1 MLCTRGF
8 WIAQALRN
16 PDRLVGQRG
25 LGLGS
30 RPREK
35 EGRSDLSPPYLITE
49 GAGPSPT
56 HIGELA
62 ALEAE
67 SGRPDQEPWEPGGQ
81 AEEDD
86 EGGEPTPAYL
96 SQATELITQA
106 LRDEKAGAYPA
117 ALQGYRD
124 GVHILLQGVSGE
136 QNLRLQGQAW
146 DPGWYSEGK
155 EK

>member
-1 MLCTRGF
+1 M
-8 WIAQALRN
+8 
-16 PDRLVGQRG
+16 VGQRG

-30 RPREK
+30 RPRKK
-35 EGRSDLSPPYLITE
+35 EGQSDLSPPYLITE

-67 SGRPDQEPWEPGGQ
+67 SGRLDQEPWEPGGQ

-86 EGGEPTPAYL
+86 EEGEPAPAYL
-96 SQATELITQA
+96 SQATKLITQA

-124 GVHILLQGVSGE
+124 GVHILLQGVPGE
-136 QNLRLQGQAW
+136 QDWRLEGQAW
-146 DPGWYSEGK
+146 DPGSCSEVKGK
-155 EK
+155 